1 LTFVR
6 KKDKQAQMMVAD
18 PPPMP
23 VDNIKLNLK
32 QKINTKGAMV
42 RGCCLL
48 TDGRMVVSCCCYNIV
63 RFINK
68 DGVELFQ
75 IGKDITGCC
84 TYDTV
89 YIKDGHLTVDD
100 ITYRFIT

>member
-23 VDNIKLNLK
+23 VDNIQLNLK
-32 QKINTKGAMV
+32 QKINTKGKFI

-48 TDGRMVVSCCCYNIV
+48 TDGLMH
-63 RFINK
+63 
-68 DGVELFQ
+68 
-75 IGKDITGCC
+75 
-84 TYDTV
+84 TV
-89 YIKDGHLTVDD
+89 LC
-100 ITYRFIT
+100 